1 VTTTMRPDGNRRI
14 LLPSA
19 VLPRNLA
26 WTEPLRTPL
35 GVPESNSSGELCA
48 PRARCD
54 VDLRFEFDAMVFDP
68 LRELESESL
77 VAFSDACLLVG
88 FCCVA
93 EFSSGPS
100 AGCSGLDSRVVEA
113 ICAGELASDATGG
126 GDGFVTD

>member
-1 VTTTMRPDGNRRI
+1 MRPEGNRRI

-26 WTEPLRTPL
+26 WTEPLRTPP
-35 GVPESNSSGELCA
+35 GVPESNSSGELCT

-54 VDLRFEFDAMVFDP
+54 VDLRFEFDAMIFDP

-88 FCCVA
+88 SC
-93 EFSSGPS
+93 
-100 AGCSGLDSRVVEA
+100 
-113 ICAGELASDATGG
+113 
-126 GDGFVTD
+126 

>member
-26 WTEPLRTPL
+26 WTEPLRTRPRAL
-35 GVPESNSSGELCA
+35 ESNSSGELCA

-54 VDLRFEFDAMVFDP
+54 VDLRFEFDAIAL

-77 VAFSDACLLVG
+77 AAFSEACLLVG

-93 EFSSGPS
+93 EFSPSPS
-100 AGCSGLDSRVVEA
+100 AGGSGLDSRVVEA
-113 ICAGELASDATGG
+113 ICAGELAFDATGA
-126 GDGFVTD
+126 GDGFVTG